1 MERRA
6 EVAEL
11 ADALDSKSSGACAP
25 CGFDSHLRHRRRY
38 GSELKARSN
47 LSILAR
53 LRADASL
60 WPSLRRTCNRVTEEE
75 ALVNKTGFLLLVAT
89 GAGVLAFAAA
99 GCGGSSD
106 GGGGGEATALPA
118 ASCGAI
124 RFEGDGKPDLLIA
137 SDLPLQGSNRSLTN
151 EMADA
156 VEFILE
162 QRDFKVGD
170 KTIGYQSCDDS
181 TAQAGS
187 WDSAKCSANARSY
200 ANNESVVGVVGTFN
214 SGCAKLEIP
223 VANRAPSGPLAY
235 VSPANTYPG
244 LTISGPGTESG
255 EPDNYYPT
263 GERNYARVVWNDQ
276 FQGAA
281 DAEFAKS
288 IGLKKVYI
296 LTDKETYGQGIAT
309 LFGNY
314 AKKLGITTLPDR
326 PEAWDKKAS
335 SYDAVASKIK
345 SSGADAVF
353 LGGIVCNNG
362 GKLVKDLRAALGTGV
377 TIFGP
382 DGWTPI
388 SATIDGAGQASEGMY
403 ITQPGIPSDQ
413 LQGAGKQFVADFTAK
428 IGHAPDPYTN
438 YAAQAAEVLLTA
450 IEKADGER
458 DKVASN
464 LFNLDVKDGI
474 LGDFKIDEN
483 GDTTLGTVSVWQV
496 KNQKPEFVKLI
507 TPELSF
513 VKG

>member
-1 MERRA
+1 MNRI
-6 EVAEL
+6 
-11 ADALDSKSSGACAP
+11 
-25 CGFDSHLRHRRRY
+25 GF
-38 GSELKARSN
+38 
-47 LSILAR
+47 
-53 LRADASL
+53 
-60 WPSLRRTCNRVTEEE
+60 V
-75 ALVNKTGFLLLVAT
+75 LLLAT

-99 GCGGSSD
+99 GCGGDSGG

-124 RFEGDGKPDLLIA
+124 RYGGEGKPELLIA
-137 SDLPLQGSNRSLTN
+137 SDLPLQGANRPLTT

-156 VEFILE
+156 VEFILG
-162 QRDFKVGD
+162 QHDWKAGG
-170 KTIGYQSCDDS
+170 KTIGYQSCDDA

-200 ANNESVVGVVGTFN
+200 ANNEDVVGIVGTFN

-223 VANRAPSGPLAY
+223 VANRAPNGPLAY

-244 LTISGPGTESG
+244 LTIGGPGTESG
-255 EPDNYYPT
+255 EPDNYYPN

-288 IGLKKVYI
+288 IGLKKVYV
-296 LTDKETYGQGIAT
+296 LTDKETYGNGIAT
-309 LFGNY
+309 LFGTY
-314 AKKLGITTLPDR
+314 AKKLGIEVLPSR

-345 SSGADAVF
+345 SSGADGVF

-362 GKLVKDLRAALGTGV
+362 GKLIKDLRAALGTGV

-388 SATIDGAGQASEGMY
+388 SATIEGAGAAAEGMY

-413 LQGAGKQFVADFTAK
+413 LKGAGKKFVDDFTAE
-428 IGHAPDPYTN
+428 IGHAPEPYTS
-438 YAAQAAEVLLTA
+438 YAAQAAEVLLAA
-450 IEKADGER
+450 IDEANGER
-458 DKVASN
+458 ADVAAN
-464 LFNLDVKDGI
+464 LFDLDVTDGI
-474 LGDFKIDEN
+474 LGDFKIDES
-483 GDTTLGTVSVWQV
+483 GDTTLGTVAVWQV
-496 KNQKPEFVKLI
+496 KSGKPEFVKLI